1 MLCANCNRQVRPGF
15 RRCPDCGNALPAER
29 PGGATFTAIDV
40 ETANRDQSTICAIG
54 LATYSGNKLQSQW
67 YSLVDP
73 SAEFE
78 PKNIAI
84 HHLTTRDVQ
93 GKRQFPEVLPEIVRF
108 IRRANSPVLVS
119 HTPFD
124 RVSLQQ
130 AAERWKLT
138 LPENWIWLDSALL
151 ARHTWPEVGHRGY
164 NLANLCR
171 KIGYPFRHHHALED
185 AKAAANVFLAA
196 MQHTGFNLEEWIE
209 SIKPAEPE
217 RPPAPPR
224 PGNPR
229 LNANGRGPR
238 PQPRSNSPRNPNNP
252 GNATPGRSDYRENRR
267 TR

>member
-1 MLCANCNRQVRPGF
+1 MLCANCHRPARPGA
-15 RRCPDCGNALPAER
+15 RRCSECGHFLTAAKPAVKK
-29 PGGATFTAIDV
+29 PGGAAFTAIDV

-54 LATYSGNKLQSQW
+54 LATYSGGQLQSQW

-78 PKNIAI
+78 PKNIAV
-84 HHLTTRDVQ
+84 HRLTERDVQ
-93 GKRQFPEVLPEIVRF
+93 GKRKFPEVLPEIVRF

-130 AAERWKLT
+130 AAERWQLT
-138 LPENWIWLDSALL
+138 LPEQWIWLDSALL

-185 AKAAANVFLAA
+185 AKASANVFLAA
-196 MQHTGFNLEEWIE
+196 VQHTGFNLDEWIE
-209 SIKPAEPE
+209 SMKPAEPAAKPVNSAT
-217 RPPAPPR
+217 RPA
-224 PGNPR
+224 
-229 LNANGRGPR
+229 NAATNNGRRRPGPR
-238 PQPRSNSPRNPNNP
+238 PRSS
-252 GNATPGRSDYRENRR
+252 YRENRPIG
-267 TR
+267 

>member
-1 MLCANCNRQVRPGF
+1 MLCANCNRPARPGAH
-15 RRCPDCGNALPAER
+15 RCPTCGRPLTADQ
-29 PGGATFTAIDV
+29 PGGGASFTAIDV
-40 ETANRDQSTICAIG
+40 ETANRDQSTICAVG
-54 LATYSGNKLQSQW
+54 LATYSGGILQSQW

-73 SAEFE
+73 TAEFE

-84 HHLTTRDVQ
+84 HRLTPRDVQ
-93 GKRQFPEVLPEIVRF
+93 GKRKFPEVLPEIVRF

-209 SIKPAEPE
+209 SMKPAEPAA
-217 RPPAPPR
+217 RSTNNR
-224 PGNPR
+224 STN
-229 LNANGRGPR
+229 NGRGAGPR
-238 PQPRSNSPRNPNNP
+238 PRSN
-252 GNATPGRSDYRENRR
+252 YRENRR
-267 TR
+267 TG